1 MGGENCSVYGC
12 PCSRSR
18 CPGLSFFTINTCGGK
33 TTNPEI
39 LEWRRKLVAACQRM
53 PPFNE
58 KTAHICSRH
67 FAPECMEEKGM
78 CHFTIMN
85 QTFFS
90 TIRMQMY
97 MYVVNRSVLLLHV
110 LLALMPGPVY
120 WYSLLMNSIKLVIP
134 LHSLYWS
141 IHTKDESKHRTAL
154 LSSLV

>member
-1 MGGENCSVYGC
+1 MRNYCCATAHAISGCHVHRLELAMGGENCSVYGC

-85 QTFFS
+85 HTYADVHVCCEQVS
-90 TIRMQMY
+90 
-97 MYVVNRSVLLLHV
+97 VVATCV
-110 LLALMPGPVY
+110 
-120 WYSLLMNSIKLVIP
+120 
-134 LHSLYWS
+134 HSLDAWPC
-141 IHTKDESKHRTAL
+141 I
-154 LSSLV
+154 LVFTTGQVTRQHVFID